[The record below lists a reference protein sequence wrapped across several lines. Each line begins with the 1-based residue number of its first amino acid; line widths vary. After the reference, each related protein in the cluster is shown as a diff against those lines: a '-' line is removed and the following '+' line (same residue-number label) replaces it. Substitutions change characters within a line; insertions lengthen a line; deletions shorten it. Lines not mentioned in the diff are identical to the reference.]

1 MLSVLEEHLPEGF
14 TFSRPEGGMFIWAE
28 GPEGMDLEKT
38 YWKAVERNVAYVPGK
53 YFFTEPGEGAATMRL
68 NFTMA
73 DVPGIK
79 KAVKTLGS
87 VLGDLEI

>member
-1 MLSVLEEHLPEGF
+1 
-14 TFSRPEGGMFIWAE
+14 
-28 GPEGMDLEKT
+28 
-38 YWKAVERNVAYVPGK
+38 
-53 YFFTEPGEGAATMRL
+53 MRL